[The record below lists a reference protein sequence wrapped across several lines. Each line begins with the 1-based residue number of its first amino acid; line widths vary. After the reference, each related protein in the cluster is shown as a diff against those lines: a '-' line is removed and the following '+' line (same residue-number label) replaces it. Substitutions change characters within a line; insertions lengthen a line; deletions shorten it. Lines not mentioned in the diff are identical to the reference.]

1 MDFMDVYNKY
11 KTPMGYAIINNITP
25 EEMADALN
33 GSDTILLMAYA
44 KPLGKEYEMTY
55 KRFLLISKTVNDKKY
70 DLIFEINVSNDA
82 PLWIK
87 TFPMLKDHRIKVVT
101 DMMWTDD
108 LGITASS
115 YTKDLYINSV
125 KQLYDVLLDH
135 YKPPSYDSQE
145 CQQLLK
151 KYENA
156 PSIMMK
162 VKIKEELDENFPFAF
177 EYHELFRKKIISLFS
192 QESQKEQK
200 QNEENRKIKIGH

>member
-44 KPLGKEYEMTY
+44 KSLGKEYEMTY

-82 PLWIK
+82 SLWIK

-115 YTKDLYINSV
+115 YTKDLYIDSV

-135 YKPPSYDSQE
+135 YKPQYYDSQE

-151 KYENA
+151 EYEIA
-156 PSIMMK
+156 SSIMTKAK
-162 VKIKEELDENFPFAF
+162 VKGELDRKFPFSF
-177 EYHELFRKKIISLFS
+177 EYHEFRKKIVSLFS
-192 QESQKEQK
+192 QESQKEQEQK
-200 QNEENRKIKIGH
+200 EEKRRIKIGH